1 MAQVNAFNA
10 ALIRVGF
17 NADTAQAIIDEGFET
32 LDVLA
37 DIEDD
42 NIDQMIKNVRETRRI
57 QGAQALGDVTFPFL
71 VIRRFKAMHS
81 WATKMQRT
89 GRQLNPGLFAGA
101 LITTAV
107 L

>member
-57 QGAQALGDVTFPFL
+57 QGAQAVGDVTFRNAEDWPSAQPRSFRWGINNNSCPPIL
-71 VIRRFKAMHS
+71 VRNDAYI
-81 WATKMQRT
+81 
-89 GRQLNPGLFAGA
+89 NN
-101 LITTAV
+101 
-107 L
+107 